1 MRITTFLLFATC
13 LTIASAD
20 DPLPNIVLMMADD
33 MGMGDTSAYQN
44 ITGNSDQWQI
54 HTPSM
59 ERLARMGMRFT
70 DAHTPTSRCTGT
82 RYGLM
87 TGRYPWRNRLKHF
100 VLFGA
105 QGDPMIERDRPTI
118 ATLLKDSGY
127 STGMVGKWH
136 IGLRYRRSDGK
147 PAAGWEDADLTQ
159 PIFDGPTDHGFD
171 YCRFTSRSHGTSGV
185 SPGNKKA
192 KNDPNQSVG
201 PGHIHGRIVV
211 SATGDGKRLK
221 QPSDPDAYV
230 LDKLG
235 SRHSD
240 HSIQFMTQC
249 VTGESQPKPFFL
261 YYASNSNH
269 SPYTPD
275 DQIGGQAVSG
285 AARNVAGKPM
295 AAWKNKKSKKP
306 SPKTDLR
313 HDFIFE
319 NDVVLGRMI
328 DYLQRTDDPRRP
340 GHTLIENTIV
350 IFTSDNGAER
360 NADYATGP
368 FRSNKGS
375 AYEGGHRVPLM
386 VAWPAGQVG
395 DGNDQTPGR
404 SSDQLTGLQDMFATF
419 SDVLG
424 KPLPDLRRGQK
435 GGEDSTSMLAAW
447 RGETIQRGPLFHND
461 HNEAKDKAAMAMRID
476 NPVVDG
482 AVVPGKWK
490 LFCDATL
497 IRSGNIEPTE
507 LYDLIADP
515 QEQNNVVNDA
525 SRKPLAE
532 QLASTAA
539 LHRHCGGHRM
549 VSLANHASVTL
560 AWADAYQD
568 DDSISLA
575 AGTQSAPTAFFSVDL
590 SHNGPPVTMNLTAFR
605 RETKLEKATFD
616 VNSRGLGIVGGKVAQ
631 VDYREAIV
639 LTFSKDVLI
648 QSVAIVAG
656 NGQAGGFYQVGD
668 KAPLAIY
675 CTDDDIDFNDQSG
688 VISDIGVVKAGE
700 TLRLDSSPHYGVE
713 APGRWRLG
721 ALTLRQLD

>member
-1 MRITTFLLFATC
+1 M
-13 LTIASAD
+13 SAQT
-20 DPLPNIVLMMADD
+20 PPPNIVFMMADD
-33 MGMGDTSAYQN
+33 MGMGDTSAYQDV
-44 ITGNSDQWQI
+44 TGNSDALQI

-87 TGRYPWRNRLKHF
+87 TGRYPWRNRLKHY
-100 VLFGA
+100 VLFGV

-118 ATLLKDSGY
+118 ATLLKDNGY

-136 IGLRYRRSDGK
+136 IGLRYRQSDGK
-147 PAAGWEDADLTQ
+147 PAAGWDDADLTQ
-159 PIFDGPTDHGFD
+159 PIFDGPADHGFD

-185 SPGNKKA
+185 SAEDKKNN
-192 KNDPNQSVG
+192 NDPKQSVG
-201 PGHIHGRIVV
+201 PGHIHGRTIV
-211 SATGDGKRLK
+211 SATGNGKQLK
-221 QPSDPDAYV
+221 PSSDPDAYV

-249 VTGESQPKPFFL
+249 VTGDNKSKPFFL

-275 DQIGGQAVSG
+275 EFIGGKKVRG
-285 AARNVAGKPM
+285 AAQSVAGKPM
-295 AAWKNKKSKKP
+295 AAWKKPNSKKP
-306 SPKTDLR
+306 TPTQDLR
-313 HDFIFE
+313 HDFIYE
-319 NDVVLGRMI
+319 NDVVLGRLI
-328 DYLQRTDDPRRP
+328 DYLERTDDPRRP
-340 GHTLIENTIV
+340 GHSLIENTIV

-424 KPLPDLRRGQK
+424 KPLPDLRNGEK

-447 RGETIQRGPLFHND
+447 RGERVSRGPIFHND
-461 HNEAKDKAAMAMRID
+461 HNEAKDRAAMAMRIRG
-476 NPVVDG
+476 PAGKGKVPDG
-482 AVVPGKWK
+482 DWK
-490 LFCDATL
+490 LLFDASL
-497 IRSGNIEPTE
+497 LRLGHANPIE
-507 LYDLIADP
+507 LYDLSADP
-515 QEQNNVVNDA
+515 QERTNLIGDPAHKTMINYVSLIAKSQ
-525 SRKPLAE
+525 RLG
-532 QLASTAA
+532 
-539 LHRHCGGHRM
+539 GGHRLLQLP
-549 VSLANHASVTL
+549 VGKVISVY
-560 AWADAYQD
+560 WSKQFEIEDAID
-568 DDSISLA
+568 VTDRFSNAA
-575 AGTQSAPTAFFSVDL
+575 AGKITIDLGDANDSLQMTVSTASRGQPTPDAAYHLND
-590 SHNGPPVTMNLTAFR
+590 
-605 RETKLEKATFD
+605 
-616 VNSRGLGIVGGKVAQ
+616 RGLGITTGEVGQ
-631 VDYREAIV
+631 VDGGEAISIS
-639 LTFSKDVLI
+639 FSHDVLI

-656 NGQAGGFYQVGD
+656 NGNAGGFYQVGD
-668 KAPLAIY
+668 NEPLAIY

-688 VISDIGVVKAGE
+688 VLSDIGVVKAGE
-700 TLRLDSSPHYGVE
+700 SLRIDSSRHHGVE
-713 APGRWRLG
+713 AEGRWRLG
-721 ALTLRQLD
+721 ALSLRLLD